1 MEENIM
7 KNFKTTMAALLAAAA
22 LANLTG
28 CAENVQKGENQNITA
43 QNPNN
48 AGNTGNAS
56 NLTYNKTD
64 CKAYAPIALTDN
76 NTENSI
82 RLFDSISTDKE
93 NAMFSPISL
102 NMALGLIEAGANGET
117 KAVLDSYLQTGNF
130 TDFMENY
137 MKLAREKYSSES
149 KYGEWKNVLEIANSL
164 WADNGLPL
172 KEEYQKTMTERLGAE
187 IRNLSFADKEN
198 TLKEINGWVNDKTH
212 KMIPKV
218 IDDLNESTVAVL
230 VNTVYFESAWRD
242 EWFVKNGVKDPFT
255 LLDGTTKEIPLM
267 ENGTDIYFENDKAT
281 AFSCDYRNGLEF
293 IGILPKDEGDFA
305 LESLDIPALLESR
318 TDEFRVEAAMPRLDF
333 KTDFDLMEPLK
344 AAGLQNIFSSDSA
357 DFSGISDFALF
368 VSNILQST
376 KLELNEYGTK
386 AAAATAI
393 STDCTDVWV
402 DPRETKE
409 VRLDRPFA
417 FMIYDSTEDQI
428 LFLGKVTNP

>member
-7 KNFKTTMAALLAAAA
+7 KNFKTAMAALLAAAA

-28 CAENVQKGENQNITA
+28 CAENAPKNENQNIGS
-43 QNPNN
+43 NVNEPNN
-48 AGNTGNAS
+48 AGNAS
-56 NLTYNKTD
+56 NLNYNTTD
-64 CKAYAPIALTDN
+64 CKAYAPISLTDN

-102 NMALGLIEAGANGET
+102 NMALGLIEAGAKGDT
-117 KAVLDSYLQTGNF
+117 KAALDSYLQTENF

-137 MKLAREKYSSES
+137 MKLAREKYSSED
-149 KYGEWKNVLEIANSL
+149 KYGDWNNVLEIANSL

-187 IRNLSFADKEN
+187 IRNISFNDKEN
-198 TLKEINGWVNDKTH
+198 TLNAINGWVNDKTH
-212 KMIPKV
+212 EMIPKV
-218 IDDLNESTVAVL
+218 IEDYNDTTVAVL
-230 VNTVYFESAWRD
+230 INTVYFESAWRD
-242 EWFVKNGVKDPFT
+242 EWFVKNGVNDPFT
-255 LLDGTTKEIPLM
+255 LLDGTIKEIPLM
-267 ENGTDIYFENDKAT
+267 ENTSDIYFENDKAT
-281 AFSCDYRNGLEF
+281 AFSSKYMNGLEF

-333 KTDFDLMEPLK
+333 KTDFDLKDPLK
-344 AAGLQNIFSSDSA
+344 AAGLQNIFASDSA
-357 DFSGISDFALF
+357 DFSGISDVSLF
-368 VSNILQST
+368 VSSILQST
-376 KLELNEYGTK
+376 KLELDEYGTK

-393 STDCTDVWV
+393 STDCAGVFV
-402 DPRETKE
+402 DPRETKT

-417 FMIYDSTEDQI
+417 FMIYDSAEDQI